1 MQVRVKT
8 ESRRMELQHVLARP
22 RIGLVVVE
30 VAGVARMSA
39 SRAFAV
45 QAELAGMRSAAGL
58 AAQTFKLNRRVAD
71 VEALLQCGVEF
82 GKDSAAF

>member
-1 MQVRVKT
+1 MLHA
-8 ESRRMELQHVLARP
+8 SDCARP

-39 SRAFAV
+39 SRAFVV

-71 VEALLQCGVEF
+71 MEALLQCGVEF